1 MVELL
6 SVIHNRAS
14 YRCSCCGYFLFD
26 DDDVEADQWQYCPF
40 CGMPLYEQKGEHSE
54 RERR

>member
-6 SVIHNRAS
+6 AVINNRAS

-40 CGMPLYEQKGEHSE
+40 CGEPLYERKWMK
-54 RERR
+54 